1 VKFLWHGKYVMTDV
15 CHKFQDFR
23 IDSLEAIKIKN
34 ALCCFAPILNRFERL
49 YYLAQLSFESCLD
62 DNKKVIDN
70 YLTLLVLNLQDLK
83 LDSLG
88 VT

>member
-1 VKFLWHGKYVMTDV
+1 
-15 CHKFQDFR
+15 
-23 IDSLEAIKIKN
+23 
-34 ALCCFAPILNRFERL
+34 L